1 MLDRILNNSGFGKIG
16 NSSAVSW
23 HDNSGHGGFSENLN
37 KVESSRPEI
46 FKSLMREADEK
57 IDRELNRL
65 SRVVEISQNRGSD
78 AIVRLKNGCFKS
90 DSGIVKRLIFK
101 SRYKAER
108 REAARHL
115 GLSGETVSAASAASK
130 IQENLRKLTEASYK
144 LQAYSRR

>member
-1 MLDRILNNSGFGKIG
+1 MLDRILNNSGFAKIS
-16 NSSAVSW
+16 NSNAVSW
-23 HDNSGHGGFSENLN
+23 RDNDGHVGFSEGLN
-37 KVESSRPEI
+37 KVESCRPEI
-46 FKSLMREADEK
+46 LKSLMRETDEK
-57 IDRELNRL
+57 TDRELNRL

-78 AIVRLKNGCFKS
+78 AIVRLKNGCLKS

-108 REAARHL
+108 REAARNL

-144 LQAYSRR
+144 LQTYSRR

>member
-23 HDNSGHGGFSENLN
+23 HDNSGHGGFYENLN